1 MKLLPGEKACA
12 LSCCRFYFYFFPYS
26 TVSPLTLLHVSL
38 GTSKVLARYF
48 QVGSLQGFGGVS
60 VGVLQ
65 NCVYRCFAKPFCSQ
79 TLPKCPWTESSSVLK
94 RPSDSS
100 SALSSVTPRDR
111 LVYASGSVRSTA
123 SNNAPY
129 IDRVR
134 QRGRERDTHTHTLHT
149 PTSCIDAHVQE
160 LWQNSKRCE
169 TQKRRG
175 HHFTLSNSRTS
186 APTGQH
192 SLSSLTKCMKVYL
205 CCFRSA
211 HKMRSPSKHSSV
223 CLL

>member
-1 MKLLPGEKACA
+1 METSTNGDSLDVW
-12 LSCCRFYFYFFPYS
+12 SCCLEKKRARWAAVVFYFFPYS

-79 TLPKCPWTESSSVLK
+79 TLSKCPWTESSSVLK

-129 IDRVR
+129 KDRVR
-134 QRGRERDTHTHTLHT
+134 QGERETHTW
-149 PTSCIDAHVQE
+149 V
-160 LWQNSKRCE
+160 
-169 TQKRRG
+169 
-175 HHFTLSNSRTS
+175 
-186 APTGQH
+186 
-192 SLSSLTKCMKVYL
+192 V
-205 CCFRSA
+205 
-211 HKMRSPSKHSSV
+211 
-223 CLL
+223 

>member
-1 MKLLPGEKACA
+1 MCEAAAWRKSVRAE
-12 LSCCRFYFYFFPYS
+12 LSCRFYFFPYS
-26 TVSPLTLLHVSL
+26 AISPLTLLHVSL

-65 NCVYRCFAKPFCSQ
+65 DCVYRCFAEPFCSQ
-79 TLPKCPWTESSSVLK
+79 TLSKCPWTESSSVLK

-129 IDRVR
+129 KDRVR
-134 QRGRERDTHTHTLHT
+134 QSGRERHTHM
-149 PTSCIDAHVQE
+149 SCIDAHVQE
-160 LWQNSKRCE
+160 LWQNSKRRE

-192 SLSSLTKCMKVYL
+192 SEFFNKVHESVSVLFWKC
-205 CCFRSA
+205 SQNEA
-211 HKMRSPSKHSSV
+211 SK
-223 CLL
+223 

>member
-1 MKLLPGEKACA
+1 M
-12 LSCCRFYFYFFPYS
+12 
-26 TVSPLTLLHVSL
+26 
-38 GTSKVLARYF
+38 
-48 QVGSLQGFGGVS
+48 
-60 VGVLQ
+60 
-65 NCVYRCFAKPFCSQ
+65 
-79 TLPKCPWTESSSVLK
+79 LK

-129 IDRVR
+129 KDRVR
-134 QRGRERDTHTHTLHT
+134 QSGRERHTHM
-149 PTSCIDAHVQE
+149 SCIDAHVQE
-160 LWQNSKRCE
+160 LWQNSKRRE

-192 SLSSLTKCMKVYL
+192 SEFFNKVHESVSVLFWKC
-205 CCFRSA
+205 SQNEA
-211 HKMRSPSKHSSV
+211 SK
-223 CLL
+223 

>member
-1 MKLLPGEKACA
+1 MCEAAAWRKSVRAE
-12 LSCCRFYFYFFPYS
+12 LSCRFYFFPYS
-26 TVSPLTLLHVSL
+26 AVSPLTLLHVSL
-38 GTSKVLARYF
+38 GTSKVFARYF

-79 TLPKCPWTESSSVLK
+79 TLSKCPWTESSSVLK

-129 IDRVR
+129 KDRVR
-134 QRGRERDTHTHTLHT
+134 QSVRERETHTHELYRRTCTGTL
-149 PTSCIDAHVQE
+149 AE
-160 LWQNSKRCE
+160 LEETRNSEE
-169 TQKRRG
+169 T
-175 HHFTLSNSRTS
+175 RTS
-186 APTGQH
+186 FHTFQQSH
-192 SLSSLTKCMKVYL
+192 KCTYRPALFEFFNKVHESVSVL
-205 CCFRSA
+205 FWKCSQNEA
-211 HKMRSPSKHSSV
+211 SK
-223 CLL
+223 